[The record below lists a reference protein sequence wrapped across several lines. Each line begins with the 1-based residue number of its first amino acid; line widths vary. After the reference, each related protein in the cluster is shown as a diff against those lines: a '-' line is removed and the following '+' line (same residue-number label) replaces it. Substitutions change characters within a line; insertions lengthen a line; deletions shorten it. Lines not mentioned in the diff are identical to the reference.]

1 MRLLSFLEQGAMGEV
16 AALWAKSRHLALS
29 QWRSEQGRQS
39 CEIRGRIENSPLPN
53 FQIADILW
61 KKKRAVDA

>member
-1 MRLLSFLEQGAMGEV
+1 MRVLSFLEQGAMGE
-16 AALWAKSRHLALS
+16 AKSRHLALS
-29 QWRSEQGRQS
+29 QWRSEQGRRS
-39 CEIRGRIENSPLPN
+39 CEIRGRIENCPLPN